1 MTGDLDPVDIQ
12 KGFEKVN
19 LRTGLRT
26 DSWMIMLYGRNI
38 GDELTASGAA
48 DVPLASGSHFQY
60 RARGEVWGIQAAW
73 EF

>member
-12 KGFEKVN
+12 EGYELIN
-19 LRTGLRT
+19 LRTGLMGDNWT
-26 DSWMIMLYGRNI
+26 LMLYGRNI
-38 GDELTASGAA
+38 GDEKFATGAA

-60 RARGEVWGIQAAW
+60 RARRDVYGVQVVW